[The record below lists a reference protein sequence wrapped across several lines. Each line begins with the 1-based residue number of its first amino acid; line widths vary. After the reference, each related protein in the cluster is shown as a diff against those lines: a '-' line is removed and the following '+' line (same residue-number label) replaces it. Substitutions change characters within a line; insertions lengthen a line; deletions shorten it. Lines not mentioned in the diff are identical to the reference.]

1 MAVVSASTEIL
12 RKSQVTAMAAIRLDA
27 PGNLQAQLRLFP
39 SFDPTDNLMRQ
50 NVILEHPL
58 MMQTGYAFPTPSV
71 KNALNQ
77 LVEGISAGLPGMAW
91 VAYSRCGKSTAIRV
105 IVRQLADTYPDTP
118 VFSFVAKHHKEPN
131 EMRFYKELIAG
142 CGFSPPPGRKADEH
156 FERLWKSLYT
166 SASNGR
172 SSRVILLIDE
182 AQKLSTDEYSWLIDL
197 TNSLAAQGISVT
209 VGLFGQPELIQVRNT
224 FYQTGRVDIIGR
236 FMVVVEAFEGV
247 RNCEEL
253 REVLACLDNEEMSE
267 YPDGSGCSCTEFF
280 VHEAYRLGWRFEDQ
294 AENLWRAFVQ
304 SAASRVAEEKL
315 SIGMN
320 WVKLTVQKILL
331 ELMEGR
337 PSDEVLTAQFLVNA
351 INGTGFVDSL
361 GVLSTEAAPN
371 APSTGGR

>member
-1 MAVVSASTEIL
+1 
-12 RKSQVTAMAAIRLDA
+12 MAAIRSDA
-27 PGNLQAQLRLFP
+27 PGNMQAQLRLFP
-39 SFDPTDNLMRQ
+39 SYDPTDELMRQ
-50 NVILEHPL
+50 NVIMQHPL
-58 MMQTGYAFPTPSV
+58 MRPTGYAFPTPSV

-77 LVEGISAGLPGMAW
+77 FVEGISAGLPGMAW

-105 IVRQLADTYPDTP
+105 IVRQLAHTYPNTP
-118 VFSFVAKHHKEPN
+118 VFSFVAKHHQEPN
-131 EMRFYKELIAG
+131 EVRFYRELLTD
-142 CGFSPPPGRKADEH
+142 CGLSPPPGRKADEH
-156 FERLWKSLYT
+156 FERLWKGLYT
-166 SASNGR
+166 SALNGR

-182 AQKLSTDEYSWLIDL
+182 AQKLSIDEYSWLIDL
-197 TNSLAAQGISVT
+197 TNALAVQGISVT
-209 VGLFGQPELIQVRNT
+209 VGLFAQPELIKLRDR
-224 FYQTGRVDIIGR
+224 FYQDGRVDIIGR

-280 VHEAYRLGWRFEDQ
+280 VHEAYRLGWRFEEQ